1 MGVDV
6 AGGEVGD
13 VPTER
18 EITVIGFG
26 RRLAATALDAV
37 VVFVFSML
45 GATAAGVIGLV
56 LGMYSPEAE
65 EIANRFVIAAGL
77 IISVGYYIACWANG
91 GQTLGDFST
100 MIRVVRTDGSPV
112 TLGRS
117 IARFIGYIV
126 SAIPL
131 SIGFLWI
138 AFDRR
143 RQGWHDKIAGT
154 YVIPSDQ
161 SFTAQDSVTFVPSD
175 PGKSWT
181 WAAVWAVFAIFSPAV
196 LLGAL
201 WTLGPFVIQLAKFL
215 TGRS

>member
-112 TLGRS
+112 TLGMS

-161 SFTAQDSVTFVPSD
+161 NFSAQDSVTFVPSD
-175 PGKSWT
+175 PGRSWI
-181 WAAVWAVFAIFSPAV
+181 WAAVWAVFAIFSPAA